1 MFATHETLRRQLRIG
16 TPPKLTIEQN
26 LVDESQAAMATDADD
41 IAALDLAML
50 RVQSQSMQFLLPLYT
65 QIIIYIGVVQEC
77 TRVCKKGR

>member
-1 MFATHETLRRQLRIG
+1 MFATHETLRRQFLC

-26 LVDESQAAMATDADD
+26 LVDESQAGMATDADD

-65 QIIIYIGVVQEC
+65 QII
-77 TRVCKKGR
+77 T